1 MATNPG
7 TGSRTG
13 RAARGGV
20 AALSAVLLVAAC
32 SGGGGPRAAQEAEE
46 SAAPLAATYEGP
58 EVTLQFWNGFTGA
71 DGPFMQSL
79 VDEFNTEHDNITVAM
94 ESQAWAEYYE
104 SVPAA
109 VSTGNGP
116 HIGAMHVDQVATYA
130 ARNVLSSVDDVAEVL
145 ALEEDA
151 FAPAVWQAGL
161 YDDRRYS
168 VPLDVHPIGFFY
180 NRTLMEQAGLD
191 PENPPQDRE
200 SYEAALD
207 AFQEA
212 GIQGHWVSP
221 YAPGARMFESLA
233 KQFGAELY
241 SEDGEQATWDSP
253 EALEALEWMLG
264 LVEEGHSPPDVANPA
279 EAIAFQN
286 GENPFYWGGIWMINT
301 FAPETDLDW
310 GVAPLP
316 VIGEEQAVFAGS
328 HQLVLLERQEWTPD
342 ERQASAVFIDWVVDN
357 SLGWAEGGQ
366 VPAAAEV
373 RESPEFAALPHVP
386 VFASELEDTFF
397 PPSLP
402 GIAESQ
408 TILWTA
414 LNEVLL
420 GDRDPQEALEESAR
434 AANEA
439 LERSR
444 EQFATAE

>member
-1 MATNPG
+1 MKTHPKAAVR
-7 TGSRTG
+7 RTYT
-13 RAARGGV
+13 RAAWTVV
-20 AALSAVLLVAAC
+20 ALAAITGLTAC
-32 SGGGGPRAAQEAEE
+32 SGGGPATGAGEE
-46 SAAPLAATYEGP
+46 SAAPLQNTYDGP
-58 EVTLQFWNGFTGA
+58 AVTLEFWNGFTGA
-71 DGPFMQSL
+71 DGPFMQTL
-79 VDEFNTEHDNITVAM
+79 VDEFNAENTNITVNM

-116 HIGAMHVDQVATYA
+116 HLGAMHVDQVATYA
-130 ARNVLSSVDDVAEVL
+130 ARNVLSPIDDVAV
-145 ALEEDA
+145 ALGLQEES
-151 FAPAVWQAGL
+151 FAPAVWQAGM
-161 YDDRRYS
+161 YTDQRFS
-168 VPLDVHPIGFFY
+168 VPLDVHPIGFYY

-191 PENPPQDRE
+191 PDNPPQDRE
-200 SYEAALD
+200 SYEAAL
-207 AFQEA
+207 AALKAA

-241 SEDGEQATWDSP
+241 SEDGEKATWDSP
-253 EALEALEWMLG
+253 EAVEALEWMISLIEDG
-264 LVEEGHSPPDVANPA
+264 YSPPDVTNPA

-286 GENPFYWGGIWMINT
+286 GENAFYWGGIWMTNT
-301 FAPETDLDW
+301 FSPEANLDW

-328 HQLVLLERQEWTPD
+328 HQMVLMEREAWDPN
-342 ERQASAVFIDWVVDN
+342 ERQASAVFIDWVIDH

-366 VPAAAEV
+366 IPAAAEV
-373 RESPEFAALPHVP
+373 RESPEFAQLEYVP
-386 VFASELEDTFF
+386 TFATELEDTFF

-408 TILWTA
+408 AILWSA

-420 GDRDPQEALEESAR
+420 GDRGPEEALKESAL

-444 EQFATAE
+444 EQFATAG